1 LFASGLIWI
10 NPDWKIADPIC
21 TYLFSIIVAITTFR
35 VTKDCILVLME
46 STPQNF
52 NLEDFE
58 DDIKNIPG
66 IVGIHDVHV
75 WSLTQGK
82 HAMSAHLTVESD
94 PQDILVMVTKIC
106 REYGITHST
115 NQIEV
120 IGGQNQGYII
130 SCEQDLH

>member
-1 LFASGLIWI
+1 
-10 NPDWKIADPIC
+10 
-21 TYLFSIIVAITTFR
+21 
-35 VTKDCILVLME
+35 ME

-66 IVGIHDVHV
+66 IAGIHDVHV

-94 PQDILVMVTKIC
+94 PQDILGMVTKVC
-106 REYGITHST
+106 REYGITHSM